1 GTLEDAT
8 GMDTDLPIRIRQ
20 AGSVAHQAADFGIF
34 TRAIGGRDRMARRQE
49 DQLNTSADKKGAAAD
64 ENRVGSLTRKRREG
78 RIDVPAGTNVENLDL
93 QSHGTRSRFHVSQQG
108 LGVCIGR
115 IDEHGDV
122 TGCGYQLA
130 QKFHPFCYQL
140 ITKKI
145 DARRVA
151 SGPAEVSDKTQP
163 DRIFWDGKDDG
174 D

>member
-1 GTLEDAT
+1 
-8 GMDTDLPIRIRQ
+8 
-20 AGSVAHQAADFGIF
+20 
-34 TRAIGGRDRMARRQE
+34 ARRQE

-115 IDEHGDV
+115 IDENGRV
-122 TGCGYQLA
+122 TGCGYQLE

-151 SGPAEVSDKTQP
+151 SGAAEVSDKTQP
-163 DRIFWDGKDDG
+163 DRIFWDGKDDRDRCG
-174 D
+174 SGLGGECRNGTSGRDNHSDLSANQFSYQRREPTHLIPT